1 MTFSRFD
8 HECMARALRLARLG
22 LYTTD
27 PNPRVGC
34 VIADSEQVYGYGW
47 HQRAGAPHAEIEALR
62 MAGESA
68 RGKTAYVT
76 LEPCSH
82 HGRTPPCTEALLEAG
97 IRRVVVAGEDPNPE
111 VSGNGI
117 SRLTDA
123 GLEVQRGL
131 MSQAAD
137 ELNPG
142 FLMRMRAGRPW
153 IRIKSA
159 TSLDGRTALNNGD
172 SKWISSEASRRD
184 VQRWRA
190 RSSAILTGIGTVL
203 ADDPSMNARI
213 SEPVT
218 QPVRVVA
225 DSNWRTPADSRIL
238 ENPGKAFI
246 AGRQDLP
253 VPEGLASSDAICLP
267 LPSSEGVIS
276 LAALMTEL
284 AEMELNEVQVEAGA
298 GLCGALLNARLVD
311 EILVYQAPVLL
322 GSGGA
327 GPFAF
332 GPLES
337 MAQRTHLKVLETI
350 QIGGDSRFR
359 LKPEFRL

>member
-1 MTFSRFD
+1 MTFTRFD
-8 HECMARALRLARLG
+8 HECMARALRLARRG

-34 VIADSEQVYGYGW
+34 VIADDEQVYGYGW

-62 MAGESA
+62 MAGGSA

-76 LEPCSH
+76 LEPCGH
-82 HGRTPPCTEALLEAG
+82 HGRTPPCTGALLEAG

-111 VSGNGI
+111 VSGNGL

-123 GLEVQRGL
+123 GVEVQRGL

-137 ELNPG
+137 DLNPG
-142 FLMRMRAGRPW
+142 FLMRMKAGRPW

-159 TSLDGRTALNNGD
+159 TSLDGRTSLLNGD

-184 VQRWRA
+184 VQHWRA

-218 QPVRVVA
+218 QPVRVIA
-225 DSNWRTPADSRIL
+225 DSNWRTPADSRIVK
-238 ENPGKAFI
+238 NSGDVVI
-246 AGRQDLP
+246 AGSKDVP
-253 VPEGLASSDAICLP
+253 VPESLASSGARCLS

-276 LAALMTEL
+276 LSALMTEL
-284 AEMELNEVQVEAGA
+284 AEIGLNEVQVEAGA

-311 EILVYQAPVLL
+311 EILIYQAPVLL
-322 GSGGA
+322 GNGGP

-337 MAQRTHLKVLETI
+337 MAERTHLKVLENVNF
-350 QIGGDSRFR
+350 GGDTRIR
-359 LKPEFRL
+359 LKPEFRF